1 MKKIININFHSR
13 VIPIEET
20 AYDILRKYVESLK
33 KHFAGEEGGDEIV
46 NDIENRF
53 AELFSDRLK
62 KGATCITDA
71 DVEEII
77 NSMGR
82 PEDFDQDEDSK
93 SAGKRS
99 SANYA
104 EEAAGD
110 EPRRLCRSENDKM
123 LGGVCGGLGAY
134 LKIDSSVVR
143 VIFAL
148 LILGFGT
155 GVLLYL
161 ILWVVLPSGST
172 STKIRKR
179 LFRDPD
185 HRVVGGVASGLAA
198 YFNIEVWIPRVIF
211 CLPLIAGLLASI
223 FHRVWFDFDG
233 FNFISR
239 GFGGTLSILYVILWI
254 VLPEAQTAS
263 EKLEMRGE
271 KIDIES
277 IKNTI
282 KSDLEG
288 FRQKATSVGA
298 EMKERAEQFGNE
310 LKDRSS
316 GIRKD
321 ISSVN
326 IPRQGIGH
334 AIGVLFKAFFL
345 FISVIVTFAL
355 VMALVGLIFTGPVV
369 LPFKNYI
376 IQGFWQNMMAWS
388 VLLLFIILPVV
399 GLLTWLI
406 RRIIGVRRGSN
417 YLGYTFGSLW
427 VIGLISF
434 IFLLASISRHF
445 STRNGVNQE
454 IPISGPGN
462 GKLIVKID
470 DSRPYYME
478 SEWMGMNWNRR
489 GPFFDISDDSLTL
502 NTVRVNVVRSKD
514 SDWHLQV
521 QKISRGRTPK
531 EAGQTASEI
540 NFQVE
545 QKDSLLLLGRGFAIT
560 PQQQFRNQQ
569 VLVVIEMPIGKR
581 IFMNSNLDEYH
592 WFNINRRWN
601 NNGYNINFDDDD
613 NRYDGWDS
621 DVEYIMTEH
630 GLERTNG
637 KFQSDGEQ
645 PEKAERPENPERKEN
660 PEKKEKPENLDSL
673 NKKSNNPKGDYR
685 YHKQKTAS
693 SAAIHGPLTEGRP
706 VNRFPESGSA
716 VVLLSSLG

>member
-62 KGATCITDA
+62 KGSTCITDA

-82 PEDFDQDEDSK
+82 PEDFDQDEDPK
-93 SAGKRS
+93 SSGKRAS
-99 SANYA
+99 SAYA
-104 EEAAGD
+104 EEAPGD
-110 EPRRLCRSENDKM
+110 ETRRLHRSENDKM
-123 LGGVCGGLGAY
+123 LGGVCGGLAAY

-172 STKIRKR
+172 VTKIRKR

-282 KSDLEG
+282 KGDLEG
-288 FRQKATSVGA
+288 FRQKATVVGA

-316 GIRKD
+316 GIRRD

-355 VMALVGLIFTGPVV
+355 VMALIGLIFTGPVV

-454 IPISGPGN
+454 IPISAPGN

-502 NTVRVNVVRSKD
+502 NTVRVNIVKSKD

-521 QKISRGRTPK
+521 QKISRGRTSK

-569 VLVVIEMPIGKR
+569 VLVMIEMPIGKR

-592 WFNINRRWN
+592 WFNINRRWG

-621 DVEYIMTEH
+621 DVEYVMTEH
-630 GLERTNG
+630 GLERTSSSFRG
-637 KFQSDGEQ
+637 DSDL
-645 PEKAERPENPERKEN
+645 PEKPERQEK
-660 PEKKEKPENLDSL
+660 PEKKEAPERPEGVDST
-673 NKKSNNPKGDYR
+673 NKKNNNPNGEYR
-685 YHKQKTAS
+685 YHKPKTAS
-693 SAAIHGPLTEGRP
+693 SAAIQGPGTEGKP
-706 VNRFPESGSA
+706 VNPFPESGSA